1 MHVRPI
7 SIPRST
13 SPHAAA
19 SAQQHRRARLRAHI
33 SMHTMA
39 RTHMACRHSRA
50 HRHADASGT
59 PAAPTSS
66 VAATSAPCCSSVC
79 TTAACPSTEARCKL
93 VLPSWR
99 AGVRSA
105 AGPQRQERPRQA
117 ATLSRAVGL
126 SDRRRTLA
134 SIKQMHLEEI
144 FLGAGPAAPGRAVAL
159 LTLPFPRSHLD
170 VCHSVASLFLFF
182 FGGEEKRR

>member
-13 SPHAAA
+13 SPHDAAQ
-19 SAQQHRRARLRAHI
+19 AQPHRRARLRAHI

-50 HRHADASGT
+50 RGT
-59 PAAPTSS
+59 YLVPRR
-66 VAATSAPCCSSVC
+66 TSAPCCSSVC

-182 FGGEEKRR
+182 FRRVEGRNDGSKIMFS